1 MLGFHDSRH
10 LSILVSQLSAAFS
23 FVSVV
28 SDVVG
33 GAGAVFLVGGGAR
46 GGLVGR
52 GPLLSEPRFPLSR
65 GVHITLDVQASR
77 SSLSGGREQLPLR
90 ISLRFLGEL
99 WGINT
104 EDR

>member
-1 MLGFHDSRH
+1 MVGLLG
-10 LSILVSQLSAAFS
+10 
-23 FVSVV
+23 
-28 SDVVG
+28 G
-33 GAGAVFLVGGGAR
+33 
-46 GGLVGR
+46 

-77 SSLSGGREQLPLR
+77 SSLSGGREQFPLW
-90 ISLRFLGEL
+90 ILLRFLGEL